1 MNGNQFKNPEIEII
15 AADEKQSLQTQQQHI
30 SICFCIL
37 LIIIYSVLLG
47 IEQRQL
53 PLMICSISYN
63 TIITMIIFINT
74 SKINKK
80 WYLTMIIF
88 SKLISLV
95 VLLFLDQEHLII
107 IAILIDSINHESQPM
122 RDVEQTIIKLSS
134 LIVVCINGNLIFIM
148 VMISILLLQLVKDL
162 HYKKSQMKKQLNA
175 TNITPNQNISQYSQI
190 EKQNDEIWKNRM
202 QTIPIIVIIISMQNW
217 QIVHKNQFFYDFF
230 SLYNKTEKEL
240 ENLVMYHLS
249 FHVSS
254 NNLEEQDVSSINQFI
269 NQIRRPHTM
278 TFNNNFNLRNQE
290 TLQDIPVGYQS
301 LNEIVLNFKSKIQS
315 SFLNIH
321 HSVYYEISCR
331 QQLEDGSYL
340 QLFGQI
346 VQNEKDN
353 ELLIFL
359 NDVSGQNEMQQN
371 IQLND
376 FKSKILQSF
385 SHELRTPL
393 NSALNF
399 LSSSLQEQ
407 KVPLHVK
414 DNLIE
419 PAINSLKIQQYLIND
434 IIDFSS
440 FYQDRIKIKLRE
452 FTISE
457 LITEISSMFYY
468 QFNTKQ
474 LAFHVDLKE
483 NQLGSFCTDYKKLL
497 QILVNLIQN
506 SLKYSFK
513 GGCVLKLISLPN
525 QNIQFEIV
533 DQGIGIQQN
542 LLLKLQDIRKNVN
555 KNKEFVKDWHG
566 IGLLISSII
575 LQYLAPPDMTF
586 FDIKSEGEN
595 KGTLISFCIKNFF
608 RVPASQQN
616 IKNSTQNCMNIGSA
630 SSQFK
635 QLSGSQQ
642 LQVNSSLFNVMGTV
656 VKATEFHITS
666 TQIKTQFAQYPSKKS
681 QNDSF
686 YSESYDD
693 YLEKRLEDLE
703 SLNPFLITDI
713 NNVYNKLK
721 DKSSKVINLKQ
732 IKQLEEKESELF
744 ITGLNSL
751 KKCNC
756 MRILSV
762 DDEIFNQK
770 SLQILISKMGF
781 EVVLAFNGQQAIQ
794 VVLGLQKCCSS
805 CNLLSLILMDYQ
817 MPIMNGIEATKQL
830 ISMMNKSQIPQ
841 IAIIGLTAFTGQ
853 KDIDNCLK
861 AGMQEVLAK
870 PLNIQELKH
879 ILLCVFKKS

>member
-1 MNGNQFKNPEIEII
+1 MNGNQLKNPEIEII
-15 AADEKQSLQTQQQHI
+15 AAEEMKSRQPSQQHI

-37 LIIIYSVLLG
+37 LTIIYSVLLG
-47 IEQRQL
+47 IEQTQL

-63 TIITMIIFINT
+63 TLIAMIIFINT
-74 SKINKK
+74 SKINTK
-80 WYLTMIIF
+80 YYFTMII
-88 SKLISLV
+88 SN
-95 VLLFLDQEHLII
+95 QEYLII
-107 IAILIDSINHESQPM
+107 IAFLIDSLTQEPDPM
-122 RDVEQTIIKLSS
+122 NALEQTIIKLSS
-134 LIVVCINGNLIFIM
+134 LVVVCINGKLLFIL
-148 VMISILLLQLVKDL
+148 VMISISLLQLLKDL
-162 HYKKSQMKKQLNA
+162 QNKVSQMKKQLNV
-175 TNITPNQNISQYSQI
+175 TNMTPNQNISQYSQL

-202 QTIPIIVIIISMQNW
+202 QTIPIIAIIISMQNW
-217 QIVHKNQFFYDFF
+217 QIVHKNQSFYTFF
-230 SLYNKTEKEL
+230 SSYKQTEEEL
-240 ENLVMYHLS
+240 ENLVMNHLS

-254 NNLEEQDVSSINQFI
+254 SNLEEQDVSSINQFI
-269 NQIRRPHTM
+269 KQIRRPHAM
-278 TFNNNFNLRNQE
+278 TFNNNCNQRNQE
-290 TLQDIPVGYQS
+290 TLQDIPIGYQS
-301 LNEIVLNFKSKIQS
+301 LNEIVLNFKSKVQC

-359 NDVSGQNEMQQN
+359 NDFSGQNEMQQN
-371 IQLND
+371 ILLND

-399 LSSSLQEQ
+399 LTSSLQEQ
-407 KVPLHVK
+407 KIPLYVK

-419 PAINSLKIQQYLIND
+419 PAINSLKIQKYLIND
-434 IIDFSS
+434 ILDFSS
-440 FYQDRIKIKLRE
+440 FYQDHIKIQLKE

-457 LITEISSMFYY
+457 LIAEISSMFYY

-483 NQLGSFCTDYKKLL
+483 NQLNSFCTDYKKLL
-497 QILVNLIQN
+497 QILINLIQN

-525 QNIQFEIV
+525 QNILFEIA
-533 DQGIGIQQN
+533 DQGIGIEQG
-542 LLLKLQDIRKNVN
+542 LLQKLSDISKNMDR
-555 KNKEFVKDWHG
+555 NKEFVKDWHG
-566 IGLLISSII
+566 IGLIISSII
-575 LQYLAPPDMTF
+575 LQYLAPPDMNSF
-586 FDIKSEGEN
+586 NIKSEGEN
-595 KGTLISFCIKNFF
+595 KGTFISFCIQNFF

-616 IKNSTQNCMNIGSA
+616 IKNSTSNCMNIGSA

-635 QLSGSQQ
+635 QLSASQQ
-642 LQVNSSLFNVMGTV
+642 IQLNSSLFNVMGTI

-666 TQIKTQFAQYPSKKS
+666 TQIKTQFAQYSSKRS

-686 YSESYDD
+686 YSESNDD
-693 YLEKRLEDLE
+693 FLEKRLDDLE

-713 NNVYNKLK
+713 NKVYNKVK

-744 ITGLNSL
+744 LSGLNSL

-781 EVVLAFNGQQAIQ
+781 EVLLAFNGQQAIQ
-794 VVLGLQKCCSS
+794 IVQNLQKCCSS

-830 ISMMNKSQIPQ
+830 INMMNKCQIPY
-841 IAIIGLTAFTGQ
+841 ITIVGLTAFTSQ
-853 KDIDNCLK
+853 KDIDNCQK
-861 AGMQEVLAK
+861 AGMEQVLAK
-870 PLNIQELKH
+870 PLNIQELKQ
-879 ILLCVFKKS
+879 ILLCVFKKY

>member
-15 AADEKQSLQTQQQHI
+15 AADEKQSRQPQQQHI

-63 TIITMIIFINT
+63 TIITIIIFINT

-107 IAILIDSINHESQPM
+107 IAILIDSLNHESKPM
-122 RDVEQTIIKLSS
+122 SDVEQTIIKLSS

-162 HYKKSQMKKQLNA
+162 HYKESQMKKQLNA

-301 LNEIVLNFKSKIQS
+301 LNEIVLNFKSKFQS

-616 IKNSTQNCMNIGSA
+616 IKNSTQNCMNFGSA

-713 NNVYNKLK
+713 NNVYNKPK

>member
-1 MNGNQFKNPEIEII
+1 MNGNQFKYPQIEII
-15 AADEKQSLQTQQQHI
+15 DDQEKKSSQLQQQYI
-30 SICFCIL
+30 SICFCVL
-37 LIIIYSVLLG
+37 LIIIYSVLLA
-47 IEQRQL
+47 IEQTQL
-53 PLMICSISYN
+53 PLMLCSISYN
-63 TIITMIIFINT
+63 SIITIIIFIKT
-74 SKINKK
+74 SKIKQT
-80 WYLTMIIF
+80 WTFTMILL

-95 VLLFLDQEHLII
+95 VLLFLDQENLII
-107 IAILIDSINHESQPM
+107 IAFLIDSLTQEPNPINAL
-122 RDVEQTIIKLSS
+122 EQTIIKLSS
-134 LIVVCINGNLIFIM
+134 LIVVCINGNLLFII
-148 VMISILLLQLVKDL
+148 VMISILLLQIVKDL
-162 HYKKSQMKKQLNA
+162 LYKNAQTKKQQDA
-175 TNITPNQNISQYSQI
+175 TYVIPNQNILSCCQMG
-190 EKQNDEIWKNRM
+190 KQNDEIWKNRM
-202 QTIPIIVIIISMQNW
+202 QTIPIIAIIISMQNW
-217 QIVHKNQFFYDFF
+217 QIVHKNQSFYNFF
-230 SLYNKTEKEL
+230 SSYNKTEKEL

-254 NNLEEQDVSSINQFI
+254 SNLEEQDVSSINQFI
-269 NQIRRPHTM
+269 NQIRRPQTV
-278 TFNNNFNLRNQE
+278 TFNNCNQKNEE

-315 SFLNIH
+315 SFLNLH
-321 HSVYYEISCR
+321 HSGYYEISCR
-331 QQLEDGSYL
+331 QKLEDGQYL

-359 NDVSGQNEMQQN
+359 NDVSGQNDMQKS
-371 IQLND
+371 ILIND

-407 KVPLHVK
+407 KIPQQVK

-440 FYQDRIKIKLRE
+440 FYQDHIKIKLRE

-483 NQLGSFCTDYKKLL
+483 NQLNSFCTDYKKLL
-497 QILVNLIQN
+497 QILINLIQN

-513 GGCVLKLISLPN
+513 GGCILKLISQPN
-525 QNIQFEIV
+525 SNILFEIA

-542 LLLKLQDIRKNVN
+542 LLQKLQDIRKNVD

-566 IGLLISSII
+566 LGLLISSII
-575 LQYLAPPDMTF
+575 LQYLAPPDMNF

-616 IKNSTQNCMNIGSA
+616 IKNSTSNFMNFGSA

-635 QLSGSQQ
+635 ISCSQQ

-666 TQIKTQFAQYPSKKS
+666 NQIKTQYAQYPSKKS

-686 YSESYDD
+686 YSESNDD
-693 YLEKRLEDLE
+693 YLERRLDDLE

-721 DKSSKVINLKQ
+721 DKSSKVINLRQ
-732 IKQLEEKESELF
+732 IKQLEERESELF
-744 ITGLNSL
+744 MTGLNSL

-770 SLQILISKMGF
+770 SLQVLISKMGF
-781 EVVLAFNGQQAIQ
+781 EVVLAFNGLQAIQ
-794 VVLGLQKCCSS
+794 VVQGLQKCCPS

-830 ISMMNKSQIPQ
+830 INMMNKSQIPQ
-841 IAIIGLTAFTGQ
+841 IAIIGLTAFTCQ

-879 ILLCVFKKS
+879 ILLCVFKK

>member
-1 MNGNQFKNPEIEII
+1 MNGNQFKYPEIEII
-15 AADEKQSLQTQQQHI
+15 TAEEKESRQPKQQYI
-30 SICFCIL
+30 SICFCVL

-47 IEQRQL
+47 IEQSSS

-63 TIITMIIFINT
+63 IIITIIIFLKT
-74 SKINKK
+74 SKIKYA
-80 WYLTMIIF
+80 WTFAMILL

-95 VLLFLDQEHLII
+95 VLLFLDQENQII
-107 IAILIDSINHESQPM
+107 IALLIDSLMQEPTHMNAL
-122 RDVEQTIIKLSS
+122 EQTIIKLCS
-134 LIVVCINGNLIFIM
+134 LVIVCINGNLLSII
-148 VMISILLLQLVKDL
+148 VMSSILVLQLLKDLLQKMT
-162 HYKKSQMKKQLNA
+162 QTKKQLNA
-175 TNITPNQNISQYSQI
+175 TCVIQNQNNSLYSHI

-202 QTIPIIVIIISMQNW
+202 QTIPIIVIIISMQNL
-217 QIVHKNQFFYDFF
+217 QIVHKNQSFYNFF
-230 SLYNKTEKEL
+230 SSFNKTEKEL
-240 ENLVMYHLS
+240 ENMVMYHLS
-249 FHVSS
+249 FNVSS
-254 NNLEEQDVSSINQFI
+254 SNLEEQDVSSINQFI
-269 NQIRRPHTM
+269 NQIRKPHTM
-278 TFNNNFNLRNQE
+278 TFNQKNQE
-290 TLQDIPVGYQS
+290 TLQDIPLGYQS
-301 LNEIVLNFKSKIQS
+301 LNDIVLNFKSKVQS
-315 SFLNIH
+315 SFINLH
-321 HSVYYEISCR
+321 HSGYYEVSCR
-331 QQLEDGSYL
+331 QKLEDGYYL

-371 IQLND
+371 ILIND

-393 NSALNF
+393 NGALNF

-407 KVPLHVK
+407 KMPQSVK
-414 DNLIE
+414 DNQIE

-440 FYQDRIKIKLRE
+440 FYQDQIKIKLRE

-483 NQLGSFCTDYKKLL
+483 NQLSSFCTDYKKLL

-513 GGCVLKLISLPN
+513 GGCIVRLISLPN
-525 QNIQFEIV
+525 QNMVFEIA
-533 DQGIGIQQN
+533 DQGIGIQQDV
-542 LLLKLQDIRKNVN
+542 LYKLQVITKNVD

-575 LQYLAPPDMTF
+575 LQYLAPPEMTF

-616 IKNSTQNCMNIGSA
+616 IKNSTSNFMNAGSA

-635 QLSGSQQ
+635 LSCSQQ
-642 LQVNSSLFNVMGTV
+642 LQVNSSLFNVMGTL

-666 TQIKTQFAQYPSKKS
+666 TQIKTQYAQFPSKKS

-686 YSESYDD
+686 YSESNDD
-693 YLEKRLEDLE
+693 YLERRLDDLE
-703 SLNPFLITDI
+703 SLSPFLITDI

-721 DKSSKVINLKQ
+721 DKSSKVINLRQ
-732 IKQLEEKESELF
+732 IKQLEERESELF
-744 ITGLNSL
+744 MTGLNSL

-770 SLQILISKMGF
+770 SLQVLISKMGF
-781 EVVLAFNGQQAIQ
+781 EVVLAFNGLQAIQ
-794 VVLGLQKCCSS
+794 VVQGLQKCCSS

-830 ISMMNKSQIPQ
+830 ISMMNKSQIPYIQ
-841 IAIIGLTAFTGQ
+841 IVGLTAFTGT

-861 AGMQEVLAK
+861 AGMHEVLAK

-879 ILLCVFKKS
+879 ILLCVFKK

>member
-1 MNGNQFKNPEIEII
+1 MNANQFKTPEIEII
-15 AADEKQSLQTQQQHI
+15 TPQEKKSEYPQQQYI
-30 SICFCIL
+30 SISFCIL

-47 IEQRQL
+47 TQQIQL

-63 TIITMIIFINT
+63 SIITIIIFIRT
-74 SKINKK
+74 SKISQKCTF
-80 WYLTMIIF
+80 TMILL

-95 VLLFLDQEHLII
+95 VLLFLDQDNLFI
-107 IAILIDSINHESQPM
+107 IAFLIDSLAQEPNPFCAL
-122 RDVEQTIIKLSS
+122 EQTIIKLTSVV
-134 LIVVCINGNLIFIM
+134 VVCINGKLQFII
-148 VMISILLLQLVKDL
+148 VIISIFLLQILKDL
-162 HYKKSQMKKQLNA
+162 LYKQSYMKKQLNA
-175 TNITPNQNISQYSQI
+175 TNITPNQNISSYSQL

-202 QTIPIIVIIISMQNW
+202 QTIPILVIIISIQNW
-217 QIVHKNQFFYDFF
+217 QIVHKNQSFYTFF
-230 SLYNKTEKEL
+230 SSQNKTEKEL
-240 ENLVMYHLS
+240 ENLIMYHLN

-254 NNLEEQDVSSINQFI
+254 SNLEEQDVSSINQF
-269 NQIRRPHTM
+269 NKQRRPYAM
-278 TFNNNFNLRNQE
+278 TFNNCNQKNQE
-290 TLQDIPVGYQS
+290 TLQDIPVGLQS

-315 SFLNIH
+315 SFLNLH
-321 HSVYYEISCR
+321 YSGYYEISCR
-331 QQLEDGSYL
+331 QQLEDGSNV

-359 NDVSGQNEMQQN
+359 NDVSGQTEMQQN
-371 IQLND
+371 ILIND

-399 LSSSLQEQ
+399 LSTSLQEQ
-407 KVPLHVK
+407 KIPQYVK

-457 LITEISSMFYY
+457 LITEISQMFYY

-474 LAFHVDLKE
+474 LAFNVDLKE
-483 NQLGSFCTDYKKLL
+483 NYLNSFCTDYKKLL

-513 GGCVLKLISLPN
+513 GGCVVKLISQAN
-525 QNIQFEIV
+525 QNILFEIV

-542 LLLKLQDIRKNVN
+542 LLKKLQDISKNVD

-575 LQYLAPPDMTF
+575 LQQLAPPDLTY

-616 IKNSTQNCMNIGSA
+616 IKNSTSNFMNNGSVQ
-630 SSQFK
+630 SQFK
-635 QLSGSQQ
+635 QLSISQQ

-656 VKATEFHITS
+656 VKATEFHIAS
-666 TQIKTQFAQYPSKKS
+666 TQIKTQYAQYPSKKS

-686 YSESYDD
+686 YSESNDD
-693 YLEKRLEDLE
+693 NLERRIEDLE

-713 NNVYNKLK
+713 NNVFSNKLK
-721 DKSSKVINLKQ
+721 DKSSKIINLKQ

-770 SLQILISKMGF
+770 SLQVLISKMGF
-781 EVVLAFNGQQAIQ
+781 EVVLAFNGQQALQ
-794 VVLGLQKCCSS
+794 VVQSLQKCCQS
-805 CNLLSLILMDYQ
+805 CNILSLILMDYQ

-830 ISMMNKSQIPQ
+830 ISMMNKSQIPY
-841 IAIIGLTAFTGQ
+841 ITIVGLTAFTCS

-870 PLNIQELKH
+870 PLNIQELKQ
-879 ILLCVFKKS
+879 ILLCIFKK